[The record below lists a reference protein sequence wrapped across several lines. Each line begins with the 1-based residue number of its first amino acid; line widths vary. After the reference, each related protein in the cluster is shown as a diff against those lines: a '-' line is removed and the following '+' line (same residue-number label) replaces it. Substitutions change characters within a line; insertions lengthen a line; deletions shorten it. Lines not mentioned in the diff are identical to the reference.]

1 MDGWYMCLCQ
11 EKQVVLHK
19 DPHFRMRLGQW
30 GEGMMAVQQKECKQ
44 AALYAQLRWLGF
56 GRHSDRLFCLILR
69 GKYLQDQI
77 RKVY

>member
-1 MDGWYMCLCQ
+1 MSMSGKASGFAQGSTFQDETGTVGRGNDGSSA
-11 EKQVVLHK
+11 KK
-19 DPHFRMRLGQW
+19 R
-30 GEGMMAVQQKECKQ
+30 KNECKQ